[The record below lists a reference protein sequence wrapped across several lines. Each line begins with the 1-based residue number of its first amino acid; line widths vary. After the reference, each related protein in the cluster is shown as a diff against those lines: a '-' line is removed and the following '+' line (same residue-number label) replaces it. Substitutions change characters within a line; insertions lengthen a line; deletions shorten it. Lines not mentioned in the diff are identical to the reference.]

1 MKGLIAKKVGMTQVF
16 DESGNLTPVTVI
28 RVEPNTVV
36 ATKTKETCGYDAV
49 VLGVDDMKS
58 NKANKAYAG
67 IFPEN
72 VSPKRTLKEFRDFE
86 KEVKVGDSVGL
97 ELFNESRFLD
107 VTATSKG
114 KGFQGVMK
122 RWGFHGGRA
131 THGSKFH
138 REPGGTGNCTT
149 PGHCFKNTKLP
160 GRMGFRRVTV
170 QNLKIVKIDPE
181 LNVILVRGAV
191 PGNKDCTL
199 IVKSAVKKLHGGI
212 RIMEKKVYSTDGK
225 ELRTITLDDKVFG
238 LPVNDDVIY
247 YAITNELANMRVG
260 TACTKGRAEVH
271 GSNAKPYKQK
281 GTGNARRGDKKSP
294 IMVGGGTIFGPKPR
308 DFSYSMPKKAKR
320 LAMKSILSM
329 QAQSDRFTVV
339 EDFTVESGKTK
350 DLVKILDNFV
360 KGERTVIVLKD
371 DDAKIKQAG
380 RNIPSLSFLSYNRLR
395 AHDLYYARKIVILE
409 GAVKNLSDF
418 YAEDKEAE

>member
-1 MKGLIAKKVGMTQVF
+1 
-16 DESGNLTPVTVI
+16 
-28 RVEPNTVV
+28 
-36 ATKTKETCGYDAV
+36 
-49 VLGVDDMKS
+49 
-58 NKANKAYAG
+58 
-67 IFPEN
+67 
-72 VSPKRTLKEFRDFE
+72 
-86 KEVKVGDSVGL
+86 
-97 ELFNESRFLD
+97 
-107 VTATSKG
+107 
-114 KGFQGVMK
+114 
-122 RWGFHGGRA
+122 
-131 THGSKFH
+131 
-138 REPGGTGNCTT
+138 
-149 PGHCFKNTKLP
+149 
-160 GRMGFRRVTV
+160 
-170 QNLKIVKIDPE
+170 
-181 LNVILVRGAV
+181 
-191 PGNKDCTL
+191 
-199 IVKSAVKKLHGGI
+199 
-212 RIMEKKVYSTDGK
+212 MEKKVYSTDGK
-225 ELRTITLDDKVFG
+225 ELRTIPLDDKVFG